1 MIEDWIDE
9 LADVW
14 MGINLSGFGNVYSPY
29 LVRDAKYPSSIDP
42 KDLANQVIAL
52 NVPQAFN
59 PGDYG
64 RGSPKRAFWRGVTQ
78 FHLAPNGDMGT
89 MHRVIAWHG
98 KILAAAAKYPTL
110 NGKVELFWIPN
121 QDDAVMLG
129 RNYSFGDETPHWA
142 ILVKWIVKEP
152 YDAAYRG
159 WLS

>member
-14 MGINLSGFGNVYSPY
+14 MGLSAFGQQVESPY
-29 LVRDAKYPSSIDP
+29 LVRDAKFPPAVNPAELSG
-42 KDLANQVIAL
+42 KALAL
-52 NVPQAFN
+52 NIPQAFS

-64 RGSPKRAFWRGVTQ
+64 RGSPKRGFWRGVTQ
-78 FHLAPNGDMGT
+78 FHLAPNGDMG
-89 MHRVIAWHG
+89 HLQRVLAWHG
-98 KILAAAAKYPTL
+98 KILSAAAKYPTL

-121 QDDAVMLG
+121 QDDAMMIG
-129 RNYSFGDETPHWA
+129 SNYVFGDETPHWA